1 MAGSFESSD
10 SHAERLLKPLRVPTR
25 HQDIYVAAKEMVDDL
40 SDWSLVQ
47 EDEGAGTLV
56 CRRNPRFL
64 GGESRITIRV
74 EGPDDIP
81 STTVTL
87 RSETDG
93 GMLSHD
99 KKNVLEF
106 MKLFYRRVC

>member
-1 MAGSFESSD
+1 MGGSFESSD
-10 SHAERLLKPLRVPTR
+10 AHSDQLLKPLRVPTR

-40 SDWSLVQ
+40 PGWQLVG
-47 EDEGAGTLV
+47 EDEGSGTLT
-56 CRRNPRFL
+56 CRRDGRFL
-64 GGESRITIRV
+64 GGESTVTIRV

-81 STTVTL
+81 TTTVTL
-87 RSETDG
+87 QSVSQD

-99 KKNVLEF
+99 KKNVQEF